1 MEYVQNKLYT
11 AFAGNARVVTGN
23 LQEVAIAVKEC
34 IDAGNLEPMR
44 VFDHDSSAPVDLD
57 VHGTRAEVSILYG
70 QKPDNPQPPVA
81 RGRGRPKLGVVGRE
95 VTLLPR
101 HWEWL
106 QAQRGGAS
114 VALRKLVGQAR
125 KDNKEVDELP
135 QARNSVHS
143 FMNAIAGNLAGF
155 EEACRALFAAD
166 QRRFNF
172 EIELWPDDIRA
183 HVKHLSPGAFAE

>member
-1 MEYVQNKLYT
+1 MEYAQNKLYT

-95 VTLLPR
+95 VTLPAKTLGVVTGATR
-101 HWEWL
+101 RCV
-106 QAQRGGAS
+106 RG
-114 VALRKLVGQAR
+114 
-125 KDNKEVDELP
+125 
-135 QARNSVHS
+135 
-143 FMNAIAGNLAGF
+143 IT
-155 EEACRALFAAD
+155 
-166 QRRFNF
+166 
-172 EIELWPDDIRA
+172 
-183 HVKHLSPGAFAE
+183 